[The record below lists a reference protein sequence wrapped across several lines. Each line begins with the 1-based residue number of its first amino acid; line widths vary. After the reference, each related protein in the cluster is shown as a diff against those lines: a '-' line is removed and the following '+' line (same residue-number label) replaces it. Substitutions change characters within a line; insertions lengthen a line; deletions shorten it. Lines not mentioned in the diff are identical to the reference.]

1 MAIYQNSAYV
11 LMSLKSSNITT
22 LPDINNKIIALNN
35 DMNCRAVDSILK
47 MNNVNIHKVA
57 ITNEL
62 LQLQN
67 GVAFLG
73 IC

>member
-35 DMNCRAVDSILK
+35 DMNGRAVDSILK
-47 MNNVNIHKVA
+47 MNNVNIYKVA

>member
-1 MAIYQNSAYV
+1 
-11 LMSLKSSNITT
+11 MSLKSSNITT

-35 DMNCRAVDSILK
+35 DMNGRAVDSILK
-47 MNNVNIHKVA
+47 MNNVNIYKVA